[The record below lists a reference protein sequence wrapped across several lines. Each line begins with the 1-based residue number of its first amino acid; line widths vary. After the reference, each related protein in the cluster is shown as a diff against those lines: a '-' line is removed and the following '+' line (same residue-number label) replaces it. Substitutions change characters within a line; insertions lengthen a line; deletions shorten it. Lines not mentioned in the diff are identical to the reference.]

1 MKNKVLSDARMNVL
15 DLPDVCGDGVH
26 DDTAG
31 LQAALDSGAGI
42 IHLPTPPS
50 HYLISRT
57 LVMHSG
63 QALLADRNAVI
74 RLADHAHAH
83 MLTNADH
90 GTLSRGITV
99 RGGIW
104 DGNNTHQ
111 TCEYHETRNCLVPYN
126 PARYLG
132 VLLQFN
138 NVEDLH
144 ISGLTLKNPETFGI
158 QMGNIRRFTVED
170 ITFDYNKLRDC
181 MDGVHLHGNCH
192 QGRIANLKGDTN
204 DDMVALNADDGWMYE
219 MSRGSITDIQVDG
232 LWCDRGYTAVRLLSE
247 GSPIRRVRI
256 SNVFGTFSRYVTDM
270 GPYNVHPGEPSEISD
285 IVFDG
290 IFCAKTP
297 NLDPALL
304 EYART
309 LPLFRI
315 TPKTLIR
322 NLHINNLIRT
332 ETVANVA
339 PCVVVCEGARV
350 EHLGISQ
357 ASVVNLAASPLDFLH
372 NQGSIESLNLANIHC
387 RAVGGAP
394 RGMLVRNDGNIAF
407 QQFSNITVHN
417 LAGPTG
423 DGSLRAD
430 GQAGRL

>member
-1 MKNKVLSDARMNVL
+1 MNVL

-31 LQAALDSGAGI
+31 LQTALDSGAAVV
-42 IHLPTPPS
+42 HLPTPPA

-90 GTLSRGITV
+90 GTLSRGVTV
-99 RGGIW
+99 QGGIW
-104 DGNNTHQ
+104 DGNNAHQ
-111 TCEYHETRNCLVPYN
+111 TCEYHETRNYLVPYD

-138 NVEDLH
+138 NIEDLRL
-144 ISGLTLKNPETFGI
+144 SGLTLKDPETFGI

-170 ITFDYNKLRDC
+170 ITFDYNKLRTE

-204 DDMVALNADDGWMYE
+204 DDVVALNADDGWLFE
-219 MSRGSITDIQVDG
+219 MSRGPITDIQVDG
-232 LWCDRGYTAVRLLSE
+232 IWCDRGYTAVRLLSD
-247 GSPIRRVRI
+247 GSPIRRVRV
-256 SNVFGTFSRYVTDM
+256 SNVFGTFSRLVANM
-270 GPYNVHPGEPSEISD
+270 GQYDVHPGEPSELSD

-297 NLDPALL
+297 SPDPALP
-304 EYART
+304 ECVPHY
-309 LPLFRI
+309 PLFRI
-315 TPKTLIR
+315 SPKALVR
-322 NLHINNLIRT
+322 NMHVNDFIRT
-332 ETVANVA
+332 ETVENVG
-339 PCVVVCEGARV
+339 PCVSIGEGARV

-357 ASVVNLAASPLDFLH
+357 VSVVNLAASPLDFLH
-372 NQGSIESLNLANIHC
+372 NQGSIESLSLANVHC
-387 RAVGGAP
+387 RAEGGAP
-394 RGMLVRNDGNIAF
+394 RGMLVRNDGRIAR
-407 QQFSNITVHN
+407 QQFSNITTHN

-423 DGSLRAD
+423 NGSS
-430 GQAGRL
+430 QAPNCGHVGRGRP